1 LTEALTAQAG
11 HALHTLRLS
20 AELDSRLVQLQ
31 VQAGELTAS
40 RTRLVRA
47 QETERRRLERDLH
60 DGVQQELVI
69 LIAKARLARNQL
81 DRDPALAAETLTELQ
96 GSAQHALSDLR
107 SLARGIHPAV
117 LSSRGLVEA
126 IDAMAARMPVGV
138 RVEADPEVREVRFSP
153 EIEGAAYFVV
163 AEGLAN
169 VLKHSGASEATVTIT
184 TDESWLRVAVADDG
198 SGYDAGA
205 VRESG
210 LRGLRDRVEALG
222 GRIEIDSLQPGTRL
236 GAALPAVNRSH
247 G

>member
-1 LTEALTAQAG
+1 
-11 HALHTLRLS
+11 
-20 AELDSRLVQLQ
+20 
-31 VQAGELTAS
+31 
-40 RTRLVRA
+40 
-47 QETERRRLERDLH
+47 
-60 DGVQQELVI
+60 
-69 LIAKARLARNQL
+69 
-81 DRDPALAAETLTELQ
+81 
-96 GSAQHALSDLR
+96 
-107 SLARGIHPAV
+107 
-117 LSSRGLVEA
+117 LVEA